1 MSPPQSQPSTPR
13 PEARA
18 PLGTRKDCVAA
29 TVAGRHCRSPD
40 GGLRGHSWPDMG
52 LPTVP
57 GLLLPLVRRGG
68 AQRSGQ
74 AGEGRLGLG
83 RVEGRARPQ
92 ACAGLPSHTAPLT
105 RGPELGTSLKGQE
118 GNGPRPGQA
127 GNVVAGAHRV
137 RRGSLL
143 GNRCSREVESSHGA
157 LRAFHMVECKDHS
170 ISKAPAACSSSVSFL
185 HVLHLARITGSII

>member
-1 MSPPQSQPSTPR
+1 MKTDDTKGKGYGDKEVQFMCLGGMPVQPPVDDSFSATR
-13 PEARA
+13 LSFKVNETERS
-18 PLGTRKDCVAA
+18 LGMDCVAA

-83 RVEGRARPQ
+83 RVEGRPGLRPAR
-92 ACAGLPSHTAPLT
+92 ACPHTLPHSPAAQ
-105 RGPELGTSLKGQE
+105 SW
-118 GNGPRPGQA
+118 GQA
-127 GNVVAGAHRV
+127 
-137 RRGSLL
+137 
-143 GNRCSREVESSHGA
+143 
-157 LRAFHMVECKDHS
+157 
-170 ISKAPAACSSSVSFL
+170 
-185 HVLHLARITGSII
+185 

>member
-29 TVAGRHCRSPD
+29 PVAGRHCRSPD

-127 GNVVAGAHRV
+127 GNVVAGAHWV

-143 GNRCSREVESSHGA
+143 GNRKQWEKEGGSSQSPDGSARHVVVLGRGEA
-157 LRAFHMVECKDHS
+157 RLSGRRAENAKQGLDAFVKW
-170 ISKAPAACSSSVSFL
+170 
-185 HVLHLARITGSII
+185 GN